1 MGPGEFGFGDLWMA
15 FREIEPAVDEVPSV
29 SLVVLVQDAKAD
41 VIVRA
46 VEPLARHVA
55 LTPAKEQFA

>member
-1 MGPGEFGFGDLWMA
+1 MA